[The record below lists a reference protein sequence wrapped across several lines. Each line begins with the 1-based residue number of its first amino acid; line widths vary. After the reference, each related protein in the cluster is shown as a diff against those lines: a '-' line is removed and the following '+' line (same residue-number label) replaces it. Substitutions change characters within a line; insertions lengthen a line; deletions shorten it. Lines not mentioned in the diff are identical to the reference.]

1 MVVSLPGDVSAA
13 SGPIAILVAIAG
25 VVIVGIGTSGSVPV
39 VVAVV
44 MIAAIVVVVTIV
56 LVDAAL
62 VAVVVAAVVV
72 GVGGI
77 AVGGVVAGVG
87 RRGRFVGLAGGV
99 VVRCEQIARRFGIVI
114 SAVGHTAS
122 VGTRTVVNR
131 AARRGASRRYQRV
144 QARCSPRRRRVHVRR
159 AP

>member
-1 MVVSLPGDVSAA
+1 MVVSLLGDVSAA
-13 SGPIAILVAIAG
+13 SGPIAILVVIAG
-25 VVIVGIGTSGSVPV
+25 IVIVGIGTSGSVSVIVAVVV
-39 VVAVV
+39 VVA
-44 MIAAIVVVVTIV
+44 IV